1 VTDRESRP
9 LAGPGPLAGIR
20 VVELARILA
29 GPWIGQTLAD
39 LGADVVK
46 VEAPEGDETRRW
58 GPPFVQGVDGSPLD
72 AAYFHCC
79 NRGKRSVI
87 ADFRTAR
94 DLGLVARLI
103 DRSDIVIENFKTGTL
118 AKFGLDYPSLTRRNA
133 RLIYCSVTGFGQDG
147 PYSARAG
154 YDAMI
159 QAMSGIMDITG
170 DPDGEP
176 QKIGVALADILT
188 GVYGVVAIQAALTA
202 RERTGHGQQVD
213 MALFDVMVGA
223 LANQALNYF
232 VSGKAPHRIGNAHP
246 NIVPYQTFPTRDGHV
261 MIAVGSDSQFAKL
274 CAILERTD
282 IATDAGYA
290 TNALRVRNRGVLI
303 HALRKE
309 LLSWGRDELLARL
322 ADSGVPAGPI
332 NTVAD
337 VFADP
342 QVRARGMRV
351 DFNCPEV
358 TGGVISGLRTPI
370 RFSASHLCLG
380 KPAPH
385 LGEHTS
391 AIARELGI
399 DL

>member
-1 VTDRESRP
+1 M
-9 LAGPGPLAGIR
+9 
-20 VVELARILA
+20 
-29 GPWIGQTLAD
+29 TLAD
-39 LGADVVK
+39 LQTAIALG
-46 VEAPEGDETRRW
+46 
-58 GPPFVQGVDGSPLD
+58 L
-72 AAYFHCC
+72 
-79 NRGKRSVI
+79 VI

-94 DLGLVARLI
+94 DLDLVRRLI

-118 AKFGLDYPSLTRRNA
+118 AKFGLDYPSLRRRNP

-170 DPDGEP
+170 DPAGEP
-176 QKIGVALADILT
+176 QKTGVALADILT
-188 GVYGVVAIQAALTA
+188 GVYGVVAIQAALAA
-202 RERTGHGQQVD
+202 RERTGEGQQID
-213 MALFDVMVGA
+213 MALFDVMVGV

-274 CAILERTD
+274 CAILGRTD

-290 TNALRVRNRGVLI
+290 SNALRVQNRGVLI
-303 HALRKE
+303 PALRKE
-309 LLSWGRDELLARL
+309 LRSWGRDELLSRL
-322 ADSGVPAGPI
+322 ADGGVPAGPI
-332 NTVAD
+332 NTIAD

-358 TGGVISGLRTPI
+358 AGGLLSGLRTPI
-370 RFSASHLCLG
+370 RFSASRLCLDR
-380 KPAPH
+380 PAPN

-399 DL
+399 GL